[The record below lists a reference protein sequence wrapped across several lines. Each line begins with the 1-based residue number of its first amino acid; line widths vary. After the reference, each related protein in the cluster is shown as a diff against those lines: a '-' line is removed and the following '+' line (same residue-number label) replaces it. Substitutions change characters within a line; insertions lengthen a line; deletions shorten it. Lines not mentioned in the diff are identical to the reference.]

1 MKHIELTVLCE
12 GQTEQYFVTQVLKPH
27 LLQYQVFA
35 KNALLSDRQGGIIPW
50 LTLRNSIKNEVGCLR
65 DHQYVT
71 TMIDL
76 YAIGNYPGV
85 EKQGRETPYARTK
98 RIEQNM
104 AEGLPNP
111 RFLPYIQVHEFEA
124 LVFVDLDYL
133 TLPFLNGEANGAA
146 DKLRSDIGDTEP
158 ELINDDVNTA
168 PSKRI
173 LKVIKAYSAVKAS
186 AGVRITEA
194 IGIYRLRD
202 ACPHF
207 NEWVTQ
213 LERLSEE

>member
-1 MKHIELTVLCE
+1 MRFITLRVLCE
-12 GQTEQYFVTQVLKPH
+12 GQTEQNFIRSVLAPH
-27 LLQYQVFA
+27 LKTYNVFT
-35 KNALLSDRQGGIIPW
+35 KPESLLKGQGGIVPW
-50 LTLRNSIKNEVGCLR
+50 DRLRHGIKADVGRSKANE
-65 DHQYVT
+65 YVT

-85 EKQGRETPYARTK
+85 ERLSGEHPYDRAY

-104 AEGLPNP
+104 AQGLPNP

-124 LVFVDLDYL
+124 LVFVDLSYL
-133 TLPFLNGEANGAA
+133 PAQFPDGEANNILGALQA
-146 DKLRSDIGDTEP
+146 DIGEVPP
-158 ELINDDVNTA
+158 EMINDSAKTA

-173 LKVIKAYSAVKAS
+173 IARLPAYAGAKAY
-186 AGVRITEA
+186 AGPAIAEA
-194 IGIYRLRD
+194 IGVERLKE

>member
-1 MKHIELTVLCE
+1 MKYITLRVLCE
-12 GQTEQYFVTQVLKPH
+12 GQTELNFITQVLRPH
-27 LLQYQVFA
+27 LRTFNVFA
-35 KNALLSDRQGGIIPW
+35 KSELLRHGQGGIISW
-50 LTLRNSIKNEVGCLR
+50 EKLRFAIKSDVGRLQPNE
-65 DHQYVT
+65 YVT

-85 EKQGRETPYARTK
+85 ERHVGETPYARTK

-124 LVFVDLDYL
+124 LVLVDLDYL
-133 TLPFLNGEANGAA
+133 ATQFPDQEADGAA
-146 DKLRSDIGDTEP
+146 QKLRFDIGEMPP
-158 ELINDDVNTA
+158 ELVNDGVHSA

-173 LKVIKAYSAVKAS
+173 ISVVPAYAKRKAF
-186 AGVRITEA
+186 AGPEIARL
-194 IGIYRLRD
+194 IGIYRLKET
-202 ACPHF
+202 CTHF

>member
-1 MKHIELTVLCE
+1 MRFITLRVLCE
-12 GQTEQYFVTQVLKPH
+12 GQTELNFVTQVLKPH
-27 LLQYQVFA
+27 LRAYNVFA
-35 KNALLSDRQGGIIPW
+35 KSELLRHGQGGIVSW
-50 LTLRNSIKNEVGCLR
+50 EKLRFAIKADVGRLQHNE
-65 DHQYVT
+65 YVT

-85 EKQGRETPYARTK
+85 ERRFGETPYARTK

-124 LVFVDLDYL
+124 LVLVDVSH
-133 TLPFLNGEANGAA
+133 LPAQFPDGEADGAA
-146 DKLRSDIGDTEP
+146 DKLRSDIGEVPP
-158 ELINDDVNTA
+158 ELVNDGANTA

-173 LKVIKAYSAVKAS
+173 ISVVPAYARWKAS
-186 AGVRITEA
+186 AGPEIARL
-194 IGIYRLRD
+194 IGIHRLKE

-213 LERLSEE
+213 LEHLSED